1 MSSVIKKN
9 YLTFTEARKFGSDS
23 KDFNTNKIQTL
34 DLVIQELN
42 TTFINMIEDIKENMV
57 LISEQIRNLS
67 KEIKAVKK
75 NGNSRMETWNS

>member
-1 MSSVIKKN
+1 M
-9 YLTFTEARKFGSDS
+9 
-23 KDFNTNKIQTL
+23 

-42 TTFINMIEDIKENMV
+42 TTFINMIEDVKENMV

-67 KEIKAVKK
+67 KEIKAVKI